1 MDKKEKKETIAKQIE
16 DALQEKIPS
25 TSRPV
30 KAGTDGSGQESVERR
45 IPGFSPN
52 IIGAIADEVSK
63 TLINRLPGI
72 RARAPKKK
80 KTKKTKKIEN
90 ALFLDTSAI
99 IDGRIFDVIYL
110 GILNGTVVIT
120 SHILLELKHLADTQN
135 TVKRVRGRKGL
146 EALEKL
152 RKAKQIKVMVLPEE
166 PGKQSSE
173 RVEVD
178 EQLIKTA
185 KYHKGKIITCDYNLE
200 KKANIE
206 NVTAVNMNALANCL
220 KAVAVPGESLH
231 VKIAHLGKDKT
242 QGVGYLDD
250 GTMIVVEEGSID
262 LNRSLDVVV
271 SRIIQTAT
279 GRILF
284 AKKI

>member
-1 MDKKEKKETIAKQIE
+1 MADKKEQTIKAKEESAG
-16 DALQEKIPS
+16 EKTPHPS
-25 TSRPV
+25 ADG
-30 KAGTDGSGQESVERR
+30 AGQDSAERR
-45 IPGFSPN
+45 MPAFSPN

-63 TLINRLPGI
+63 TLMNRLPSI
-72 RARAPKKK
+72 RPRTRKK

-90 ALFLDTSAI
+90 AIFLDTSAI

-110 GILNGTVVIT
+110 GLLNGSVIIT

-146 EALEKL
+146 EALEQL
-152 RKAKQIKVMVLPEE
+152 RKAKSIKVVVLPEE
-166 PGKQSSE
+166 NNKQTTE

-200 KKANIE
+200 KKASIE

-250 GTMIVVEEGSID
+250 GTMIVVEEGSDD
-262 LNRSLDVVV
+262 LNKSLDVVV

>member
-1 MDKKEKKETIAKQIE
+1 MDKKEAAIKSKVPAE
-16 DALQEKIPS
+16 QEKTP
-25 TSRPV
+25 RP
-30 KAGTDGSGQESVERR
+30 AADTASQDSSERR
-45 IPGFSPN
+45 APAFSPN

-63 TLINRLPGI
+63 TLMNRLPGI
-72 RARAPKKK
+72 RPRVRRK

-90 ALFLDTSAI
+90 AIFLDTSAI

-110 GILNGTVVIT
+110 GLLNGTVVIT

-146 EALEKL
+146 EALEAL
-152 RKAKQIKVMVLPEE
+152 RKAKSLKVIVLPEE
-166 PGKQSSE
+166 AGKESAE

-200 KKANIE
+200 KKASIE

-231 VKIAHLGKDKT
+231 VKIAHLGKDKA

-250 GTMIVVEEGSID
+250 GTMIVVEEASEALGKE
-262 LNRSLDVVV
+262 LDVVV
-271 SRIIQTAT
+271 SRIIQKAT